1 MKVIT
6 WNTARTYQTLFKNNS
21 DVLIP
26 DAENFDIIVITCQEV
41 LRENKKIHLVELET
55 FLLSKGFVNIE
66 DSFNGMW
73 ELIMIVFVKSQLH
86 NAVSSVKK
94 MQIAKDKYKSGTKGG
109 IAYGFVFAGKVFNFY
124 AVHL

>member
-1 MKVIT
+1 M
-6 WNTARTYQTLFKNNS
+6 
-21 DVLIP
+21 IP

-94 MQIAKDKYKSGTKGG
+94 MQIAIMEK
-109 IAYGFVFAGKVFNFY
+109 FVENF
-124 AVHL
+124 